1 MVGQTATGSTVARIT
16 SPHPQYDR
24 IMMGGLG
31 IAIRHDTLGDAQAT
45 PPLPARPRDTERPST
60 ANAPVKPLP
69 ANQVYHST
77 LEGRHTITTLRCAS
91 TGITGELGA
100 HAAGALVTDTSN
112 PREPG
117 AHACGA
123 LVTCTGSSCS
133 QRVRVG
139 ACRLSR
145 RDPAPVHLVYGCGER
160 VTAVA
165 QPAQTPDHTSQVGHY
180 ARLRD
185 TPHLTT

>member
-1 MVGQTATGSTVARIT
+1 MAWA
-16 SPHPQYDR
+16 SPS
-24 IMMGGLG
+24 
-31 IAIRHDTLGDAQAT
+31 DTIHSAMPK
-45 PPLPARPRDTERPST
+45 PPHLCLPALAIQRGHQPQTHRLSI
-60 ANAPVKPLP
+60 KPLP

-77 LEGRHTITTLRCAS
+77 LEGSHTITTLRCAS

-100 HAAGALVTDTSN
+100 RTTGALVTDTSN